1 MGIGLV
7 FGVFTGIAAFFG
19 AVMNSVLGLIGIG
32 VMIAWKTSSWWGVDR
47 FLLPRLGASWQP
59 GTLLGRAKLFS
70 RPTSRQEVLRAME
83 EWIRIVIGV
92 GLGLFALIEL
102 TGAAQAG
109 TLPAAALI
117 AVTGL
122 GWLFI
127 SSGPSSETG

>member
-1 MGIGLV
+1 
-7 FGVFTGIAAFFG
+7 
-19 AVMNSVLGLIGIG
+19 
-32 VMIAWKTSSWWGVDR
+32 
-47 FLLPRLGASWQP
+47 
-59 GTLLGRAKLFS
+59 
-70 RPTSRQEVLRAME
+70 ME

-102 TGAAQAG
+102 TGAAQVG

-127 SSGPSSETG
+127 SFGPSSETG

>member
-1 MGIGLV
+1 MLDHGWAEWFGPLIAVGETLVGIGLV

-70 RPTSRQEVLRAME
+70 RPTSRQEVLLAMDE
-83 EWIRIVIGV
+83 
-92 GLGLFALIEL
+92 
-102 TGAAQAG
+102 
-109 TLPAAALI
+109 
-117 AVTGL
+117 
-122 GWLFI
+122 
-127 SSGPSSETG
+127 